1 MTEVPTAQHAKA
13 YLIKL
18 AMRLLAGTALVIMGA
33 ILSRQIY
40 HWFDADRRQ
49 SDWDNAVLPVSSD
62 ARAECQRF
70 HDQLARR
77 IAASDAQNDIA
88 RRAECVES

>member
-1 MTEVPTAQHAKA
+1 MIEVSTAQHAKA
-13 YLIKL
+13 HLLKL
-18 AMRLLAGTALVIMGA
+18 AMRLLAGTALVVVGA

-40 HWFDADRRQ
+40 QWFDAKRPQTDMEK
-49 SDWDNAVLPVSSD
+49 AVLPVSSD

-70 HDQLARR
+70 HDQLAKRR
-77 IAASDAQNDIA
+77 AASDAQNDIA